1 MKNPKTTEPCPLC
14 GRKRNRLTKSSRPVP
29 RVEVA
34 GIHKASSASAD
45 TLAAESCDDKTAT
58 DFAEA
63 LRSAPLP
70 ESD

>member
-1 MKNPKTTEPCPLC
+1 MKNPKTMDPCPLC
-14 GRKRNRLTKSSRPVP
+14 GRKRTRLTKSSRHAA

-45 TLAAESCDDKTAT
+45 PLDGESCDDKTAT
-58 DFAEA
+58 DLAEA
-63 LRSAPLP
+63 LCSAPVP